1 MGNIKKNCRYSPTEV
16 DDKRKHRDSKQKAN
30 AAGVKDTECSSDSE
44 NIGLVVQHAM
54 PSLSG
59 KAAWIIDS
67 GATSHMCNDQSLFVE
82 YESLKTPLK
91 VTLDDGYEV
100 DAIGCGVVML
110 NSVLPSGESKR
121 CYLQNVLCVPR
132 LSYNL
137 FSVSVTTEHG
147 KTVGFSK
154 DS

>member
-54 PSLSG
+54 PSLSE
-59 KAAWIIDS
+59 KAAWIIY
-67 GATSHMCNDQSLFVE
+67 TLWLQVICVMINLSLWNM
-82 YESLKTPLK
+82 SLKTPLK
-91 VTLDDGYEV
+91 VTLGDGYEV

>member
-1 MGNIKKNCRYSPTEV
+1 M
-16 DDKRKHRDSKQKAN
+16 
-30 AAGVKDTECSSDSE
+30 KDTECSSDSE

-67 GATSHMCNDQSLFVE
+67 EATSHMYNDQSLFVE
-82 YESLKTPLK
+82 YESLKTPMK
-91 VTLDDGYEV
+91 VTLGDGYEV

-110 NSVLPSGESKR
+110 NSVLPSGGSKR
-121 CYLQNVLCVPR
+121 CDLQNVLCVPR

-147 KTVGFSK
+147 KTVRFSE

>member
-1 MGNIKKNCRYSPTEV
+1 MTTKQQFKRKLPKCHQCRKFGHINKNYRYSPTEV

-30 AAGVKDTECSSDSE
+30 AADVKDTECSSDSE

-59 KAAWIIDS
+59 KAAWITDS
-67 GATSHMCNDQSLFVE
+67 GATSHMCNQSLFVE

-91 VTLDDGYEV
+91 VTLGEGYDV

-110 NSVLPSGESKR
+110 NSTSVLPSGESKR
-121 CYLQNVLCVPR
+121 CNLQNVLCVPR
-132 LSYNL
+132 LS
-137 FSVSVTTEHG
+137 
-147 KTVGFSK
+147 
-154 DS
+154 